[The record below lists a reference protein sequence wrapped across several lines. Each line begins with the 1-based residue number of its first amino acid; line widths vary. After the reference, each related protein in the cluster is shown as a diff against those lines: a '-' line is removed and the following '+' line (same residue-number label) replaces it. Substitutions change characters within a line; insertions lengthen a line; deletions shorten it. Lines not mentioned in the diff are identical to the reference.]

1 MRKAKS
7 LWRRKEK
14 CILHECLFQSQKR
27 RGKKKKSFNNILDKT
42 FIKKKKISITEVAK
56 ISSSAFKE
64 KN

>member
-1 MRKAKS
+1 MEKERKMHITWVS
-7 LWRRKEK
+7 ISIPKEK
-14 CILHECLFQSQKR
+14 GE
-27 RGKKKKSFNNILDKT
+27 KKKSFNNILDKT